1 MLRGHCH
8 HHRRRL
14 TLLLRGHHHLTMLL
28 LLRHHRRRHHRSWLR
43 MVTVG
48 HCWCWWW
55 RRTSQGRGHG
65 QTTGMGHRGR
75 HAGAGWTGN
84 AKVTAST
91 VRHSTSATTW
101 QRHHRHGWRHHSLLI
116 RSGPHSCLHTI
127 IILVTKTRHHTTT
140 LYLNRRLLRCSIG
153 LWHWWLCRR
162 LSHTRFRSHIWTR
175 YATIEIMNSSRSLG
189 GCWH

>member
-1 MLRGHCH
+1 M
-8 HHRRRL
+8 
-14 TLLLRGHHHLTMLL
+14 TILLLLL
-28 LLRHHRRRHHRSWLR
+28 LLRHHRRRHHGSWLR

-48 HCWCWWW
+48 HCWWW

-65 QTTGMGHRGR
+65 QSTGMLGHRR
-75 HAGAGWTGN
+75 CHAATGWTGN

-116 RSGPHSCLHTI
+116 WSGPHSCLHTI
-127 IILVTKTRHHTTT
+127 IILVTKTRHYTTT
-140 LYLNRRLLRCSIG
+140 LYLIRRLLRCSIG